1 MVEPYWNEDGS
12 EYAVLVSPGYGAGW
26 STWNYREMAY
36 DKRVV
41 EFWMAHK
48 GQDLR
53 DSAEAEMYFEE
64 LGYHDVYFGGF
75 QNLRIA
81 WVPRGEF
88 SRVQEYDGAERIVLA
103 IDEDW
108 VVFY

>member
-1 MVEPYWNEDGS
+1 MVEPYWNEDGDK
-12 EYAVLVSPGYGAGW
+12 YAVLVSPDYGAGW

-48 GQDLR
+48 GQDPR
-53 DSAEAEMYFEE
+53 NSVEAEAYFEE

-75 QNLRIA
+75 KSLRMT
-81 WVPRGEF
+81 WVPRGKAW
-88 SRVQEYDGAERIVLA
+88 RIDEYDGSEGI
-103 IDEDW
+103 IFQGDENW
-108 VVFY
+108 TVIN